1 MLILSFSGSP
11 DQNSL
16 RMKHSITIVLSLLIL
31 ANTVVVKGVSITTN
45 SCIGDDCSP
54 NWLPFDN
61 MNSALKG
68 YDIMTGNPLSDGK
81 DPGFREQ
88 IFVPTVKNAQHRY
101 ELHSAFTYDN
111 EVYCDTKMT
120 TDVFSTSKDYR

>member
-1 MLILSFSGSP
+1 MLLFFLFM
-11 DQNSL
+11 N
-16 RMKHSITIVLSLLIL
+16 
-31 ANTVVVKGVSITTN
+31 AVVAKDVSIVTN
-45 SCIGDDCSP
+45 ICNADDCSP

-68 YDIMTGNPLSDGK
+68 YDIMKGNPLSNGK

-111 EVYCDTKMT
+111 EVYCDSRMH
-120 TDVFSTSKDYR
+120 TDVSSNSNDYR

>member
-1 MLILSFSGSP
+1 MLILVFQDHHEKSFK
-11 DQNSL
+11 
-16 RMKHSITIVLSLLIL
+16 MKHPIPIILSLVLL
-31 ANTVVVKGVSITTN
+31 LETVAVKGVSITTN
-45 SCIGDDCSP
+45 SCKRNDCSP

-81 DPGFREQ
+81 DPGFRGQ

-101 ELHSAFTYDN
+101 QLHSAFTYDS

-120 TDVFSTSKDYR
+120 TDVSSTSKDYR